1 MRMNGLVA
9 SGLLLLSSGAL
20 FPSSGAMAQDRPPV
34 ERRVDSLERQ
44 MRSVQRRVFQ
54 GNPPADAAADIPAPT
69 AAPVANAAVA
79 DLNRRIDA
87 LERQLANVTG
97 QVEETGNRIRTLEEE
112 SRRRRTEDDARFDRL
127 EGASPRAPAA
137 TPSPSPS
144 ESPSQAE
151 EPAPTPSAD
160 EPGPDALSATP
171 AATERDPDSADP
183 AENAYLA
190 GFRLWEAKRYDEAE
204 SVLKTM
210 VAQHPRHRRASW
222 GRNLLG
228 RTYLDTNKPATA
240 AEAFLSNYQ
249 DMPQGDRAADSL
261 FYLGAALM
269 KLNKPQQACKVYDEL
284 ADVYAGSMRDV
295 LKTSLPAA
303 RKRAKCG

>member
-1 MRMNGLVA
+1 MNGLVA
-9 SGLLLLSSGAL
+9 AGLLFLSSGAL
-20 FPSSGAMAQDRPPV
+20 FPSSDALAQDRPPV

-54 GNPPADAAADIPAPT
+54 GNTPADAAADIPAP
-69 AAPVANAAVA
+69 AVSPVANAAVA

-97 QVEETGNRIRTLEEE
+97 QVEETGNRVRTLEEE

-127 EGASPRAPAA
+127 EGGSPRAPAA
-137 TPSPSPS
+137 TPSQ
-144 ESPSQAE
+144 SPSQSEA
-151 EPAPTPSAD
+151 PAPTPSAA
-160 EPGPDALSATP
+160 EPGPDATSA
-171 AATERDPDSADP
+171 AERDPDSADP

-204 SVLKTM
+204 GVLKAM
-210 VAQHPRHRRASW
+210 VAQYPKHRRASW

-240 AEAFLSNYQ
+240 AETFLSNYQ
-249 DMPQGDRAADSL
+249 DLPQGDRAADSL
-261 FYLGAALM
+261 FYLGSALM
-269 KLNKPQQACKVYDEL
+269 KLKKPQQACKVYDEL

-303 RKRAKCG
+303 RKQAKCG

>member
-1 MRMNGLVA
+1 MRIKGLIA
-9 SGLLLLSSGAL
+9 AGMLIA
-20 FPSSGAMAQDRPPV
+20 SSGAMAQDRPPV

-54 GNPPADAAADIPAPT
+54 GGTPTDAEAPAPV
-69 AAPVANAAVA
+69 AAPMANAAVA

-87 LERQLANVTG
+87 LERQLATVTG
-97 QVEETGNRIRTLEEE
+97 QVEENGNRIRTMEEE
-112 SRRRRTEDDARFDRL
+112 GRRARAANDARFDRL
-127 EGASPRAPAA
+127 EAGAPRPSAGAASSADAPAA
-137 TPSPSPS
+137 TPAATGP
-144 ESPSQAE
+144 
-151 EPAPTPSAD
+151 EPETPSATLAS
-160 EPGPDALSATP
+160 GPT
-171 AATERDPDSADP
+171 ATERDPDSTDP

-204 SVLKTM
+204 GVLKTM
-210 VAQHPRHRRASW
+210 VAQHPKHRRASW

-228 RTYLDTNKPATA
+228 RVYLDTGKPATA

-249 DMPQGDRAADSL
+249 DLPQGDRAADSL

-284 ADVYAGSMRDV
+284 ADVYASSMRDF

-303 RKRAKCG
+303 RKQAKCA

>member
-1 MRMNGLVA
+1 MRMNGRVA
-9 SGLLLLSSGAL
+9 AGLLFLSTGAL
-20 FPSSGAMAQDRPPV
+20 FVPSAAVAQDRPPV

-54 GNPPADAAADIPAPT
+54 GNTPADAAADIPPA
-69 AAPVANAAVA
+69 AAPAANAAVA

-97 QVEETGNRIRTLEEE
+97 QVEEAGNRIRTLEEE
-112 SRRRRTEDDARFDRL
+112 SRRRRTEDDARFQRL
-127 EGASPRAPAA
+127 EGARPPAA
-137 TPSPSPS
+137 
-144 ESPSQAE
+144 EPSQSSSDA
-151 EPAPTPSAD
+151 PTPTPSAA
-160 EPGPDALSATP
+160 EPQPEAPSATP
-171 AATERDPDSADP
+171 NATERDPASTDP

-190 GFRLWEAKRYDEAE
+190 GYRLWEAKRYDEAE
-204 SVLKTM
+204 GVLKTM
-210 VAQHPRHRRASW
+210 VAQHPKHRRASW

-249 DMPQGDRAADSL
+249 ELPQGDRAADSL

-284 ADVYAGSMRDV
+284 TDVYGSSMRDV

-303 RKRAKCG
+303 RKQAKCG